1 MQVQNKTSKA
11 AGFSLLELIIAM
23 SVTLV
28 GLLIATTLLAG
39 GFRVRGRENTR
50 SDAIADAQRAIN
62 IMSREIGNSGF
73 GLIKNGIVGTD
84 SGINSIRVRA
94 NLNAYGRVSGGG
106 GEFDRVADMDEDVK
120 FYIYS
125 SGSTQVI
132 ARYDVN
138 TAAVSPLANHVD
150 SLVIRYYAA
159 RVNYQTNNCDITAS
173 GATEVT
179 PSAAGYVVLTV
190 CVQLPAVGV
199 PQSPGYQPPSRVQ
212 LTSDVTLRNA
222 SQTKINE
229 Y

>member
-73 GLIKNGIVGTD
+73 GLTKNGIVGAD

-94 NLNAYGRVSGGG
+94 NLNAYGGAGYI
-106 GEFDRVADMDEDVK
+106 DRVADMDEDVR

-125 SGSTQVI
+125 SGSIQVI

-159 RVNYQTNNCDITAS
+159 RVNYQTNNCDITAP
-173 GATEVT
+173 GATEVA

-199 PQSPGYQPPSRVQ
+199 PQSPGYQPPSKVQ